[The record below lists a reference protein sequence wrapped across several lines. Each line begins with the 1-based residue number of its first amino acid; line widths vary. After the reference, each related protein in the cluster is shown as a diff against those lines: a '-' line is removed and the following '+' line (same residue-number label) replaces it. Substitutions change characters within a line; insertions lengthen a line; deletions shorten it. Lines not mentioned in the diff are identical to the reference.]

1 MFDFANFTPRDFCLP
16 ERNAPLPFSTQRT
29 EQDERLNE
37 LPLDGDRDNVRCFE
51 AIKKAQKIA
60 HRTSRIYTG
69 PKTATFAPP
78 GEGSI
83 PFDKELRKLILNKR
97 KKRDEYIA
105 NQKQKQKQKAK
116 QVSGSVEEDEDDES
130 EYKQQPEA
138 AREDDELDGESVNAE
153 RPLKKTRIALER
165 EQVEA
170 LRQMLLKGRSI
181 IEDGISNIKYR
192 HQSSPYALKEDE
204 LVEGV
209 ETTILGGESEPRR
222 QMGHQ
227 RDAVGRWEHNMET
240 YKSCMLADD
249 MGLGKTMVIV
259 AVIVRQQAK
268 LRKMGRRGLFM
279 IVVPKSLIRSW
290 SDELRR
296 APKLKYKVVQ
306 GQNDS
311 LEELQ
316 SYDVLLTTYGALV
329 QSYRN
334 LHKVRLSWLAAQ
346 EGYDDELQQ
355 LFQEEY
361 ERRRRAARN
370 PDRVAPPE
378 TVLYERAHVPLLHV
392 QVEQLIIDEAHN
404 IKNPDTH
411 LSQAMRLIKS
421 RCRGSLTGTPLQN
434 HIKDFGSLL
443 QYHCIAPF
451 DDPVVFKS
459 CFMTEKNSAP
469 SRNTSQTRKHCLN
482 DAMLSSIRAAFAIR
496 RVKNHQFDGEP
507 MMGIPDW
514 SERWSMVEPSPDAVE
529 AQAESRCFWDEKYRL
544 KLYKT
549 RDEDDAA
556 DEEIKTARSDALTI
570 ILRARLSAIHLSLV
584 NARYSEYGVE
594 DIDKFEAGMAAGYVL
609 ENDNTFNTAAVASEH
624 LQRIRR
630 DELSNDLLKKIN
642 KRRKD
647 FLGFF
652 RRTPGSWRSDKL
664 YWTAVRVHELVQQR
678 IAEAYQL
685 PWHEQNEHL
694 SQHKVLVFCEYLS
707 ALGLLEVGLR
717 EEFGISVDRYDGT
730 LNPDQRNQAV
740 KRFGENG
747 KEFNDPRTRSSDLR
761 VLALTTRA
769 GAEGIT
775 LVHASDVII
784 LASSWN
790 PFIEEQIIAR
800 VVRKRNEDEVAVHR
814 FILESSYEEAILRTQ
829 KMKRYQTA
837 RVLDDDFVETHSAR
851 LMNMSDEDYLETAGI
866 DRIRSAAERGK
877 IPM

>member
-29 EQDERLNE
+29 EQDERVRRETQWLNK

-192 HQSSPYALKEDE
+192 HQSSPYALKEDG

-209 ETTILGGESEPRR
+209 ETTIFDGESEPRR
-222 QMGHQ
+222 LMSHQ

-296 APKLKYKVVQ
+296 APKFKYKVVQ

-311 LEELQ
+311 LEEFQ
-316 SYDVLLTTYGALV
+316 SYDVLLTTYGALA

-346 EGYDDELQQ
+346 EG
-355 LFQEEY
+355 
-361 ERRRRAARN
+361 
-370 PDRVAPPE
+370 
-378 TVLYERAHVPLLHV
+378 
-392 QVEQLIIDEAHN
+392 
-404 IKNPDTH
+404 
-411 LSQAMRLIKS
+411 QAMRLVDS
-421 RCRGSLTGTPLQN
+421 RCRGSLTGTSLQN
-434 HIKDFGSLL
+434 HIKDFGTLL
-443 QYHCIAPF
+443 QYHRIAPF

-459 CFMTEKNSAP
+459 CFMTEKNRAP
-469 SRNTSQTRKHCLN
+469 SRNTSQARKHCLN

-594 DIDKFEAGMAAGYVL
+594 DIDKFEAGMAAG
-609 ENDNTFNTAAVASEH
+609 EH
-624 LQRIRR
+624 LQ
-630 DELSNDLLKKIN
+630 LSNDLLKKIN

-678 IAEAYQL
+678 IAGAYQL
-685 PWHEQNEHL
+685 PWHEQNGHL

-707 ALGLLEVGLR
+707 TLDLLEVGLR
-717 EEFGISVDRYDGT
+717 EEFGVSVDRYDGT

-740 KRFGENG
+740 KRSGENG

-800 VVRKRNEDEVAVHR
+800 VVRKGNEDEVAVHR

-851 LMNMSDEDYLETAGI
+851 LMNMSDEDYLETVGI
-866 DRIRSAAERGK
+866 HRIRSAAERGQ

>member
-1 MFDFANFTPRDFCLP
+1 MFELANYTPSNFFLP
-16 ERNAPLPFSTQRT
+16 EPSAPLPFSTQRT
-29 EQDERLNE
+29 EQDERVRRQTQWLNE

-51 AIKKAQKIA
+51 AIKKAQMIA

-105 NQKQKQKQKAK
+105 KQKQKQKAK
-116 QVSGSVEEDEDDES
+116 QVSGSAEEDEDDES

-181 IEDGISNIKYR
+181 IEDGISNIRYR

-209 ETTILGGESEPRR
+209 ETTILDGESEPRR
-222 QMGHQ
+222 LMSHQ

-279 IVVPKSLIRSW
+279 IVVPKNLIRSW

-296 APKLKYKVVQ
+296 ASKLKYKVVQ

-316 SYDVLLTTYGALV
+316 SYDVLLTTYGALA

-378 TVLYERAHVPLLHV
+378 TVLYERAHVPLLDV

-404 IKNPDTH
+404 IRNPDTH
-411 LSQAMRLIKS
+411 LSQAMRLIDS

-443 QYHCIAPF
+443 QYHRIAPF

-459 CFMTEKNSAP
+459 CFMTEKN
-469 SRNTSQTRKHCLN
+469 N
-482 DAMLSSIRAAFAIR
+482 
-496 RVKNHQFDGEP
+496 
-507 MMGIPDW
+507 
-514 SERWSMVEPSPDAVE
+514 AVE
-529 AQAESRCFWDEKYRL
+529 VQAESRYFWDEKYRL
-544 KLYKT
+544 NLYKT

-556 DEEIKTARSDALTI
+556 DEEIKTARRNALTI
-570 ILRARLSAIHLSLV
+570 ILRARMSAIHLSLV

-594 DIDKFEAGMAAGYVL
+594 DIDKFEAGVAAGYAL
-609 ENDNTFNTAAVASEH
+609 ENDNTLDTAAVASEH
-624 LQRIRR
+624 LERIRR

-685 PWHEQNEHL
+685 LWHEQNEYL
-694 SQHKVLVFCEYLS
+694 AQHKVLVFCEYLS
-707 ALGLLEVGLR
+707 ALDLLEVGLR

-740 KRFGENG
+740 KRFE
-747 KEFNDPRTRSSDLR
+747 
-761 VLALTTRA
+761 
-769 GAEGIT
+769 
-775 LVHASDVII
+775 
-784 LASSWN
+784 
-790 PFIEEQIIAR
+790 
-800 VVRKRNEDEVAVHR
+800 
-814 FILESSYEEAILRTQ
+814 
-829 KMKRYQTA
+829 
-837 RVLDDDFVETHSAR
+837 
-851 LMNMSDEDYLETAGI
+851 
-866 DRIRSAAERGK
+866 
-877 IPM
+877 